1 MRFALKDL
9 EKEYNLDLDKV
20 ISKIKNSKAK
30 DVLVQFPEG
39 LKPWA
44 VPITRHIEENTSANV
59 KIWLGSCF
67 GACDV
72 PKSDCDLLVQFGH
85 AKWV

>member
-1 MRFALKDL
+1 MEYKLEDLENKYDLDL
-9 EKEYNLDLDKV
+9 EKVVLE
-20 ISKIKNSKAK
+20 IKTSKAK
-30 DVLVQFPEG
+30 SVLIQLPDG

-44 VPITRHIEENTSANV
+44 VPIVKYLKDKTLANV

-72 PKSDCDLLVQFGH
+72 PKSNCDLLIQFGH